1 MSGMSEMPDD
11 DIRSDV
17 FKRISGSTRSL
28 NAAIA
33 GRKAA
38 IIRESLPHTCP

>member
-1 MSGMSEMPDD
+1 MSGMSEMRDD

-17 FKRISGSTRSL
+17 VKRISGSTRSL
-28 NAAIA
+28 KAAIA

-38 IIRESLPHTCP
+38 IIRESSPPTCQ